1 MVLVPIA
8 HRFHAKNAKDANVLE
23 DIFIFLRI
31 EQRKQTAMG
40 QKLPIGIQSFEKLRT
55 EDYCYVDKTAYIYKM
70 ATEGCYYFLSR
81 PRRFGKSLLLN
92 TFESYFLGKKELF
105 EGLAI
110 AELEHDWTE
119 YPVLHLDLNTRN
131 YADKSSL
138 EAELNKHLEQWE
150 AEYGDTYSNRSIEER
165 FTQVIRLAYEKTGRQ
180 VVILVDEYDKPMLQ
194 AIGNTELQEA
204 YRATLKGFYGALKSM
219 DGCIRFAFLT
229 GVTKFGKVSVF
240 SDLNNLNDI
249 SMDAAFHDICGISE
263 QELRANFSVEVSEL
277 AAKLGKS
284 VEETYAALRENYDG
298 YHFCEEELPGVY
310 NPFSL
315 INAFYKG
322 NIGAYWFET
331 GTPTYLVELLKQHQ
345 YNLSGIEKEE
355 VVSDVL
361 NSVDIASTNPLP
373 VIYQSGYLT
382 IKGYDEEFGLYKLG
396 FPNKEVR
403 QGFVRFLIPSYT
415 NVDAVGSG
423 FEISRFVRSLREG
436 DIEGFMERLQ
446 SFLSACPYELEP
458 QQERHFQSVMYI
470 LTALCGYHVEIES
483 HTNKG
488 RMDMTVKTKDYIYIF
503 EFKFNKSAEEALAQ
517 INEKGYAEPFLSDG
531 RQIVKVGVNF
541 STACRN
547 IDRWV
552 VE

>member
-1 MVLVPIA
+1 
-8 HRFHAKNAKDANVLE
+8 
-23 DIFIFLRI
+23 
-31 EQRKQTAMG
+31 MG

-55 EDYCYVDKTAYIYKM
+55 EGYLYIDKTTHIYKM

-81 PRRFGKSLLLN
+81 PRRFGKSLFLN
-92 TFESYFLGKKELF
+92 TLESYFLGKKELF

-119 YPVLHLDLNTRN
+119 YPVLHLDLNTQKYDSPEALTTLLNEELTKWERI
-131 YADKSSL
+131 YSKDESEASL
-138 EAELNKHLEQWE
+138 
-150 AEYGDTYSNRSIEER
+150 GRR
-165 FTQVIRLAYEKTGRQ
+165 FQGVIRRAYEKTGRQ
-180 VVILVDEYDKPMLQ
+180 VVILVDEYDKPLLQ

-240 SDLNNLNDI
+240 SDLNNLRDL
-249 SMDAAFHDICGISE
+249 SMLPQYHDICGITE
-263 QELRANFSVEVSEL
+263 EELRANFKEEVAEL
-277 AAKLGKS
+277 ASAQNMT
-284 VEETYAALRENYDG
+284 VDETYAALRENYDG
-298 YHFCEEELPGVY
+298 YHFCEEQLPGIY

-315 INAFYKG
+315 LNAFTNRKIDY
-322 NIGAYWFET
+322 YWFET
-331 GTPTYLVELLKQHQ
+331 GTPTYLVELLKLHQ

-361 NSVDIASTNPLP
+361 NSVDMASTNPLP

-382 IKGYDEEFGLYKLG
+382 IKGYDEEFELYKLG

-458 QQERHFQSVMYI
+458 QQERHFQSVMFI

-488 RMDMTVKTKDYIYIF
+488 RMDMIVKTKDYIYIF

-517 INEKGYAEPFLSDG
+517 INEKGYAEPFKSDG

-547 IDRWV
+547 IDRWIV
-552 VE
+552 A

>member
-1 MVLVPIA
+1 
-8 HRFHAKNAKDANVLE
+8 
-23 DIFIFLRI
+23 
-31 EQRKQTAMG
+31 MG
-40 QKLPIGIQSFEKLRT
+40 RKLPIGIQSFEKLRT
-55 EDYCYVDKTAYIYKM
+55 EGYCYIDKTAHIYNM
-70 ATEGCYYFLSR
+70 VTSGCYYFLSR
-81 PRRFGKSLLLN
+81 PRRFGKSLFLN
-92 TFESYFLGKKELF
+92 TLESYFLGKRELF
-105 EGLAI
+105 DGLAI
-110 AELEHDWTE
+110 SELEHDWVE
-119 YPVLHLDLNTRN
+119 YPMLHLDLNTRN

-150 AEYGDTYSNRSIEER
+150 AKYGDQYRGRSIEER

-180 VVILVDEYDKPMLQ
+180 VVILVDEYDKPLLQ
-194 AIGNTELQEA
+194 AIGNTELQDA

-240 SDLNNLNDI
+240 SDLNNLRDL
-249 SMDAAFHDICGISE
+249 SMLPQYHDICGITE
-263 QELRANFSVEVSEL
+263 DELRANFGEEVGEL
-277 AAKLGKS
+277 ADAQKMT

-298 YHFCEEELPGVY
+298 YHFCEENLPGIY

-315 INAFYKG
+315 LNAFANRKIDY
-322 NIGAYWFET
+322 YWFET
-331 GTPTYLVELLKQHQ
+331 GTPTYLIELLKKHQ

-355 VVSDVL
+355 VVNDVL

-382 IKGYDEEFGLYKLG
+382 IKGYDPEFELYQLG

-458 QQERHFQSVMYI
+458 EQERHFQSVMFI

-503 EFKFNKSAEEALAQ
+503 EFKFNKSAEGALAQ
-517 INEKGYAEPFLSDG
+517 IVEKGYADPYRFDG
-531 RQIVKVGVNF
+531 RTIMKIGVNF
-541 STACRN
+541 SSACRN
-547 IDRWV
+547 IDRWIV
-552 VE
+552 A

>member
-1 MVLVPIA
+1 
-8 HRFHAKNAKDANVLE
+8 
-23 DIFIFLRI
+23 
-31 EQRKQTAMG
+31 MG
-40 QKLPIGIQSFEKLRT
+40 QKLPIGIQSFEDLRNKGFK
-55 EDYCYVDKTAYIYKM
+55 YVDKTAIVYKLV
-70 ATEGCYYFLSR
+70 TEGKYYFLSR
-81 PRRFGKSLLLN
+81 PRRFGKSLFLN
-92 TFESYFLGKKELF
+92 TLESYFLGKKELF

-119 YPVLHLDLNTRN
+119 YPVLHLDLNTQQYGTERALHN
-131 YADKSSL
+131 KLDRELTVWESVYGKAD
-138 EAELNKHLEQWE
+138 
-150 AEYGDTYSNRSIEER
+150 EER
-165 FTQVIRLAYEKTGRQ
+165 EFGMRFEGVIKRAYEKTGRQ
-180 VVILVDEYDKPMLQ
+180 VVILVDEYDKPLLQ

-240 SDLNNLNDI
+240 SDLNNLRDL
-249 SMDAAFHDICGISE
+249 SMLLQYHDICGITE
-263 QELRANFSVEVSEL
+263 EELRTNFKEDVAEL
-277 AAKLGKS
+277 ASAQNMT
-284 VEETYAALRENYDG
+284 VDETYAALRENYDG
-298 YHFCEEELPGVY
+298 YHFCEDDLPGIY

-315 INAFYKG
+315 LNAFANKKIDY
-322 NIGAYWFET
+322 YWFET
-331 GTPTYLVELLKQHQ
+331 GTPTYLVELLKLHQ

-382 IKGYDEEFGLYKLG
+382 IKGYDEEFGLFKLG

-458 QQERHFQSVMYI
+458 QQERHFQSVMFI

-517 INEKGYAEPFLSDG
+517 IIEKGYAEPFKSDG

>member
-1 MVLVPIA
+1 
-8 HRFHAKNAKDANVLE
+8 
-23 DIFIFLRI
+23 
-31 EQRKQTAMG
+31 MG
-40 QKLPIGIQSFEKLRT
+40 QKLPIGIQSFEDLRNKGFK
-55 EDYCYVDKTAYIYKM
+55 YVDKTAIVYKLV
-70 ATEGCYYFLSR
+70 TEGKYYFLSR

-92 TFESYFLGKKELF
+92 TFESYFLGKRELF
-105 EGLAI
+105 NGLAI

-119 YPVLHLDLNTRN
+119 YPVLHLDLNTQK
-131 YADKSSL
+131 YDSP
-138 EAELNKHLEQWE
+138 EALSTLLDEEVTKWE
-150 AEYGDTYSNRSIEER
+150 RIYGKDESESAIGRR
-165 FTQVIRLAYEKTGRQ
+165 FQGIIRRAYEKTGRQ

-240 SDLNNLNDI
+240 SDLNNLRDI
-249 SMDAAFHDICGISE
+249 SMLPQYFDICGITE
-263 QELRANFSVEVSEL
+263 TELRANFETEVSEL
-277 AAKLGKS
+277 ADAQKMTA
-284 VEETYAALRENYDG
+284 EETYAALRENYDG
-298 YHFCEEELPGVY
+298 YHFCEEDLPGIY

-315 INAFYKG
+315 LNAFANRRIDY
-322 NIGAYWFET
+322 YWFET
-331 GTPTYLVELLKQHQ
+331 GTPTYLMELLKRHD
-345 YNLSGIEKEE
+345 YVLPDLEHEE
-355 VVSDVL
+355 PDADTL
-361 NSVDIASTNPLP
+361 NSVDIASTNPIP

-382 IKGYDEEFGLYKLG
+382 IKGYDPDFELYRLG
-396 FPNKEVR
+396 FPNREVK
-403 QGFVRFLIPSYT
+403 QGFLKYLMPYYANTVQ
-415 NVDAVGSG
+415 GKSG

-458 QQERHFQSVMYI
+458 QQERHFQSVMFI
-470 LTALCGYHVEIES
+470 LTALCGYYVEIEE

-517 INEKGYAEPFLSDG
+517 INEKDYAEPFMSDG
-531 RQIVKVGVNF
+531 RSIVKVGVNF

-552 VE
+552 VA

>member
-1 MVLVPIA
+1 
-8 HRFHAKNAKDANVLE
+8 
-23 DIFIFLRI
+23 
-31 EQRKQTAMG
+31 MG
-40 QKLPIGIQSFEKLRT
+40 QKLPIGIQSFEDLRNKGFK
-55 EDYCYVDKTAYIYKM
+55 YVDKTAIVYKLV
-70 ATEGCYYFLSR
+70 TEGKYYFLSR
-81 PRRFGKSLLLN
+81 PRRFGKSLFLN
-92 TFESYFLGKKELF
+92 TLESYFLGKKELF

-119 YPVLHLDLNTRN
+119 YPVLHLDLNTQVYNTPEALEGILNEHLCRWEKDFGRN
-131 YADKSSL
+131 ESENSL
-138 EAELNKHLEQWE
+138 GL
-150 AEYGDTYSNRSIEER
+150 R
-165 FTQVIRLAYEKTGRQ
+165 FMGIIRRACEMTGRQ
-180 VVILVDEYDKPMLQ
+180 AVILVDEYDKPMLQ
-194 AIGNTELQEA
+194 AIGNTELQDA

-240 SDLNNLNDI
+240 SDLNNLEDI
-249 SMDAAFHDICGISE
+249 SMRSQYFDVCGISE
-263 QELRANFSVEVSEL
+263 KELRANFEEEVKEL
-277 AAKLGKS
+277 AAKLEKS
-284 VEETYAALRENYDG
+284 IDETYAALRENYDG
-298 YHFCEEELPGVY
+298 YHFCKEAMPGVY

-315 INAFYKG
+315 LNALK
-322 NIGAYWFET
+322 NSVIDQYWFET
-331 GTPTYLVELLKQHQ
+331 GTPTYLVELLKQHD
-345 YNLSGIEKEE
+345 YVLPDLENEE
-355 VVSDVL
+355 PDADTL
-361 NSVDIASTNPLP
+361 NSIDIASSNPIP

-382 IKGYDEEFGLYKLG
+382 IKGYDPDFELYHLG
-396 FPNKEVR
+396 FPNKEVK
-403 QGFVRFLIPSYT
+403 QGFLKYLMPYYANTIQ
-415 NVDAVGSG
+415 GKSG

-458 QQERHFQSVMYI
+458 QQERHFQSVMFI

-517 INEKGYAEPFLSDG
+517 IDEKGYAEPFKSDG

-547 IDRWV
+547 IDRWLV
-552 VE
+552 A